1 MAQEIKNTF
10 LKSKMNKDL
19 DDRLLPNGEYKDA
32 RNISVGRSEDSDV
45 GALENVVGNNLV
57 AGTDIGNNLT
67 IIGIESS
74 NSTDELF
81 VFLTDYT
88 DPSPTSPTNAPPS
101 SKHYIYV
108 YNSSTKN
115 YTLLVQGEFLNFST
129 TNRII
134 GINLIESLLFWTDN
148 RNQPRKINI
157 SLARAFLS
165 GGLNTSEGDYYTEE
179 HQISVAKYNPYQA
192 IQLYNRVD
200 LQARLGATTTT
211 FTIEGHRRNELIEY
225 LGATV
230 VCSETTPSTSG
241 NDYVKV
247 VSIFDSFTS
256 PNITTITVSPG
267 MQAAP
272 GPNDFISLI
281 ISTMS
286 NKNDD
291 ATWPGDPDYLE
302 DKFVRFSY
310 RFKFDDNEYSLMA
323 PFTQIAYIPKQ
334 NGFFVNGDENSAY
347 QSTIVDFME
356 NLVQNVGLVIPLPT
370 SANKLAAKYKI
381 SDIEILF
388 RESNAIAVK
397 VLTSI
402 SEGNISAASG
412 QDNYYTY
419 DYQSKKPYR
428 TLPEA
433 QTVRVYD
440 KVPVR
445 AFSQESSGNRIIYG
459 NFKDQHTPPTSIN
472 YNCRIEPKSST
483 GAFNNWIEY
492 PNNSVKRNRNYQ
504 IGFVLADKFGRQSP
518 VILSSNDDGTTEDN
532 TFYAGSTI
540 YAPYDLLGTDTNT
553 ATWAGDAIQVLVNQ
567 PIESEIDLATGTPGL
582 YAIKQQN
589 NSTGEGFA
597 IAASLLAAGSSTITD
612 STFTFRLDNDPTTG
626 FPDNTNIPQVGDS
639 MRGAY
644 DDFVKVTNTT
654 GPNAANQYVVTTD
667 SRVSSVY
674 LRNVNLPSDA
684 PDLKFAYTINDL
696 GWYSYKIVVKQ
707 TEQDYYN
714 VYLPGILNGYPGQ
727 DATGAENG
735 PFPLNELN
743 LTAHTVLF
751 NDNINKIPR
760 DLREVGDQDLQY
772 RSSTPLY
779 GIVTNT
785 MTSATEAYNTQY
797 YPRLDYTGKTAVT
810 HTATTIATAKDLD
823 MAYAELSSNP
833 LSGGGTGG
841 VDGKKVFYQID
852 TNPLIARLS
861 TTEKP
866 IGQQNTENN
875 NVEPYNMLPYLAIYE
890 TAPVESLLN
899 IYWETTSEGLIVDL
913 NQDIASTNAGVASFQ
928 NLVWEFKEDIAQGT
942 AVTTDWFSPVN
953 NQGVPLAVPLQSAA
967 IISAIDEDGNS
978 ATNIFSLQAGT
989 FAGGNEG
996 EFKIIFTGEGKVFE
1010 QASAT
1015 RDVYSFQIECVTAD
1029 DVTSVVLLPGV
1040 VGGFG
1045 AFENMQPD
1053 IDAFP
1058 NIEKLPTD
1066 EVIIS
1071 ESDIS
1076 GKNPTNGTILNGA
1089 TLSQVKYSF
1098 RELATSSPIPVDS
1111 NGDLLWVMNEVTG
1124 KLTQSS
1130 NPELYTPPGIY
1141 RIAVRVTDANAFGS
1155 PTSAASGFG
1164 SLYVEE
1170 NVYIEIK
1177 AVPVNQGA
1185 KSVACV
1191 INPEIIPEN
1200 GYSEADNNDLV
1211 VNPNGTTGVFGGWQ
1225 GNQPASCIYYITEE
1239 DIAIGW
1245 PSSANQAIDEAFY
1258 DRGITPIGT
1267 FPFNLSYG
1275 SSTFPAENIRNN
1287 TGVFRIGT
1295 ESHKAGEISFCV
1307 NSYAPRNKFVYPN
1320 QSNLFRAPVADF
1332 YYRRVGDTDWVKLPR
1347 INSNIKELNTVGFN
1361 FDIQAGFNFDLPKME
1376 SNYRLDNS
1384 TYYNQQNVVV
1394 DEGDEVWIQT
1404 VRAFDFTDFPI
1415 PPPSSGVPSPLG
1427 IEYCIVVQGQVTTPN
1442 QNVDL
1447 NVGMIRSWI
1456 TVDDLNFPSCV
1467 PWQGINAVVAN
1478 GAGNLFKYFRS
1489 AESSSSVEFKDA
1501 NTLEVWA
1508 RSPYADYVE
1517 RLYTNANGTA
1527 LYEPPSAFVPYINL
1541 RLNTGEIGVTEWTTF
1556 TTSPDPPIQPI
1567 PDAEALPLQFSIKI
1581 GPGGSKAFSTNSVQG
1596 VSAIRV
1602 FSDQTYYTKGALR
1615 ISKKT

>member
-19 DDRLLPNGEYKDA
+19 DDRILPNGEYRDA
-32 RNISVGRSEDSDV
+32 RNISVGRSEDNDV
-45 GALENVVGNNLV
+45 GALENIIGNDLV
-57 AGTDIGNNLT
+57 AGTDIGNGLT
-67 IIGIESS
+67 IIGIEAD
-74 NSTDELF
+74 NSTDTLF

-88 DPSPTSPTNAPPS
+88 DPNPKNPTNAPAS
-101 SKHYIYV
+101 SKHYIYS
-108 YNSSTKN
+108 YNSSAEN

-148 RNQPRKINI
+148 RNQPRKINT

-165 GGLNTSEGDYYTEE
+165 GGLTTSEGDYYTEE

-192 IQLYNRVD
+192 IQLYNRAD
-200 LQARLGATTTT
+200 LQVQSGATTTT
-211 FTIEGHRRNELIEY
+211 FTIEGHRRNELIKY

-230 VCSETTPSTSG
+230 VCSETVPPTAG

-247 VSIFDSFTS
+247 VSIFDSLVS

-272 GPNDFISLI
+272 GPGDFISLI
-281 ISTMS
+281 MSTMS
-286 NKNDD
+286 NKDD
-291 ATWPGDPDYLE
+291 DDTWPGDPDYLE

-381 SDIEILF
+381 SDVEILF

-402 SEGNISAASG
+402 SEGSISAASG
-412 QDNYYTY
+412 QDNYYAY

-459 NFKDQHTPPTSIN
+459 NFKDQHTPPSSIN
-472 YNCRIEPKSST
+472 YNCRIEPKSVT

-518 VILSSNDDGTTEDN
+518 VILSSNDNGTTEDN

-540 YAPYDLLGTDTNT
+540 YAPYDLLNTDTNT

-567 PIESEIDLATGTPGL
+567 PIESEIDLAAGTPGL

-597 IAASLLAAGSSTITD
+597 IADSLLAAGSSPITN
-612 STFTFRLDNDPTTG
+612 STFTFRLNNDPVTG
-626 FPDNTNIPQVGDS
+626 FPDNTNVPEAGDS

-644 DDFVKVTNTT
+644 DDFVKVTNIT

-667 SRVSSVY
+667 GRVSDVY
-674 LRNVNLPSDA
+674 LRNVNLPDGA
-684 PDLKFAYTINDL
+684 PDLKFAYKINDL

-727 DATGAENG
+727 SDGGEENG
-735 PFPLNELN
+735 PFPADETN
-743 LTAHTVLF
+743 LTAHAVLL

-760 DLREVGDQDLQY
+760 DLAKVGDQDLQY

-797 YPRLDYTGKTAVT
+797 YPRLDYTGRTAIK
-810 HTATTIATAKDLD
+810 HTATTIATARELD
-823 MAYAELSSNP
+823 MQYKALSDDT
-833 LSGGGTGG
+833 GGGGQPRNG
-841 VDGKKVFYQID
+841 NLVFYQID
-852 TNPLIARLS
+852 SNPLIARLS

-866 IGQQNTENN
+866 IGVTNANTANTGN
-875 NVEPYNMLPYLAIYE
+875 EPYNMLPYLAIYE
-890 TAPVESLLN
+890 TAPVESLLD

-913 NQDIASTNAGVASFQ
+913 NQDIASTNNGVAGFQ
-928 NLVWEFKEDIAQGT
+928 NLVWEFKEDIVQGE

-967 IISAIDEDGNS
+967 IISAVDEDGNS

-1010 QASAT
+1010 QVSAT
-1015 RDVYSFQIECVTAD
+1015 RDIYTFQIECVTAD
-1029 DVTSVVLLPGV
+1029 DVTSVITLPGIA
-1040 VGGFG
+1040 GGFG
-1045 AFENMQPD
+1045 AFENLQPD
-1053 IDAFP
+1053 IDAFS

-1076 GKNPTNGTILNGA
+1076 SKNPTNGTALNGA
-1089 TLSQVKYSF
+1089 ALSQVKYSF
-1098 RELATSSPIPVDS
+1098 RELASSAPIPVDS
-1111 NGDLLWVMNEVTG
+1111 NGNLLWVMNEVTG

-1130 NPELYTPPGIY
+1130 NPEFYTPPGVY
-1141 RIAVRVTDANAFGS
+1141 RIAVRLTDANAFGS
-1155 PTSAASGFG
+1155 PASAASGFG

-1177 AVPVNQGA
+1177 AIPVNSGA

-1191 INPEIIPEN
+1191 INPEVIPSG
-1200 GYSEADNNDLV
+1200 GYSEAGNNDLV

-1245 PSSANQAIDEAFY
+1245 PASANQTIDEAFY
-1258 DRGITPIGT
+1258 NRGIENIGQ
-1267 FPFNLSYG
+1267 FPFNSGYG
-1275 SSTFPAENIRNN
+1275 TDTFPAGSIRNN

-1295 ESHKAGEISFCV
+1295 ESHKAGKITFCV
-1307 NSYAPRNKFVYPN
+1307 NTYAPRNRFVYPN
-1320 QSNLFRAPVADF
+1320 QLNVFITPVTDF
-1332 YYRRVGDTDWVKLPR
+1332 YYRRVGGNNWTKLPR
-1347 INSNIKELNTVGFN
+1347 INATIKELNTVGYN
-1361 FDIQAGFNFDLPKME
+1361 LDVQSGLYNDDPEIK
-1376 SNYRLDNS
+1376 SKYRYNNS
-1384 TYYNQQNVVV
+1384 TYEQLRVVT
-1394 DEGDEVWIQT
+1394 DGGDEVWMQT
-1404 VRAFDFTDFPI
+1404 LRAFDFADFPVL
-1415 PPPSSGVPSPLG
+1415 PPSSGSSSPLG
-1427 IEYCIVVQGQVTTPN
+1427 VEYCIVVQGQVTTFD
-1442 QNVDL
+1442 QNLDPSI
-1447 NVGMIRSWI
+1447 GMVRSWL
-1456 TVDDLNFPSCV
+1456 TVDDLNYPSCV
-1467 PWQGINAVVAN
+1467 PWQGTNAVTAN
-1478 GAGNLFKYFRS
+1478 GPGNLFKYFRS
-1489 AESSSSVEFKDA
+1489 VEGTDSLEFKDA
-1501 NTLEVWA
+1501 DTLEVWA

-1517 RLYTNANGTA
+1517 QLYTNSNGTS
-1527 LYEPPSAFVPYINL
+1527 LYQPPSAFAPYINL
-1541 RLNTGEIGVTEWTTF
+1541 RLNTGEIGVAEWTTF
-1556 TTSPDPPIQPI
+1556 TASPDPAIQPI
-1567 PDAEALPLQFSIKI
+1567 PDAEALPLQFSVRFS
-1581 GPGGSKAFSTNSVQG
+1581 GGGSKVTSTNNTTGS
-1596 VSAIRV
+1596 SAPRV
-1602 FSDQTYYTKGALR
+1602 FDDQTYYTNGALR